1 MTSVE
6 IKLNGANKSNVHS
19 IADQVC
25 NQLDDIDSH
34 QKKCFNLYPLHPYAT
49 SCASADISI
58 SGTECDIRSYGYDSD
73 NLLNSGYAASVSD
86 ATRSIGSVGGFDDYD
101 KSESS
106 TCYMT
111 SAEQLSITQTDR
123 DEKGID
129 TDAHNAH
136 DSSIREYR
144 GKRRKNRTHSKRDA
158 RKVTISSEFRNF
170 LGWDSTGDEM
180 NDRTQFQSNDVEA
193 QIHRPRNVSID
204 ESVCKDPVE
213 GVLTRWSKYSI
224 PCIAVQDRE
233 EDVSTI
239 NDSRFETESFPIAD
253 VSFQSDEDSQTNS
266 STYNKRSGG
275 KLGWLYILI
284 IITSFLMLLTLMI
297 VVVRQRM

>member
-86 ATRSIGSVGGFDDYD
+86 ATRSIGSVGGFDDY
-101 KSESS
+101 EAS
-106 TCYMT
+106 TCYM
-111 SAEQLSITQTDR
+111 SSVEQLSITQADR
-123 DEKGID
+123 DEKSID

-136 DSSIREYR
+136 DSPMREYR
-144 GKRRKNRTHSKRDA
+144 GKRRNNRSHSRRDA

-170 LGWDSTGDEM
+170 LGWVSTEDEM
-180 NDRTQFQSNDVEA
+180 NDIAQFQSNDVEV
-193 QIHRPRNVSID
+193 QIRRPRIVSID
-204 ESVCKDPVE
+204 ESICKDPVK
-213 GVLTRWSKYSI
+213 GVLTQWSKYSI
-224 PCIAVQDRE
+224 PCIAVQDSE

-239 NDSRFETESFPIAD
+239 NDSRFETDIFPIAD
-253 VSFQSDEDSQTNS
+253 VRIRSDEDSQANS

-284 IITSFLMLLTLMI
+284 MIMSFLTLLTLII
-297 VVVRQRM
+297 VVVTQRM